1 MKKTDGCFKVLKL
14 ALFAISV
21 IAGCG
26 RDSISVPSASVPSA
40 SRLTLSGTATQGL
53 LVGSVIR
60 VFPVNP
66 DGTNGTPLGQTETD
80 SRGNFT
86 VGLGSVPT
94 GPVRI
99 TASGGAFVSEQNGAK
114 IGKPSEISML
124 LSSASANIS
133 GISINPLTEFVN
145 SLTVG
150 KLETPGTAFTLALVG
165 ATTTIENYYSLKSDP
180 ATLFPNYTA
189 GAISTDA
196 GKLGLVVG
204 ALINEDQHL
213 CPSQPGGLV
222 SALSADISDGV
233 FDGMSLGKLVPYC
246 GGSLEAIAGTS
257 AFQDA
262 LSGVQQL
269 QLITAGFVFG
279 GAGNALTANG
289 VAPAQLLPSLATIN
303 PSVALAA
310 PPSVSSFAT
319 TPPINMPGQ
328 NFSTILLPN
337 GKVLVFG
344 GFEVFHVTLVGLA
357 STALYD
363 PTTNSRAAGPSMNS
377 GRTNVTATLLPNGK
391 VLIAGG
397 LNSSSAGPSFIL
409 DRTTELYDPVTN
421 SFAASTPSMNVARY
435 LATATLLPNGKVL
448 IAGGFGGLGN
458 IAHDLHST
466 ELYDPVTN
474 SFAASTPSMNV
485 ARAFATATLLPNGK
499 VLITGD
505 LDSELY
511 DPVSK
516 GFSVVATPLFVSPYS
531 ATLLANG
538 KVFIQNV
545 SGGAAAIFTP

>member
-1 MKKTDGCFKVLKL
+1 
-14 ALFAISV
+14 
-21 IAGCG
+21 
-26 RDSISVPSASVPSA
+26 
-40 SRLTLSGTATQGL
+40 
-53 LVGSVIR
+53 
-60 VFPVNP
+60 
-66 DGTNGTPLGQTETD
+66 
-80 SRGNFT
+80 
-86 VGLGSVPT
+86 
-94 GPVRI
+94 
-99 TASGGAFVSEQNGAK
+99 
-114 IGKPSEISML
+114 
-124 LSSASANIS
+124 
-133 GISINPLTEFVN
+133 
-145 SLTVG
+145 
-150 KLETPGTAFTLALVG
+150 
-165 ATTTIENYYSLKSDP
+165 
-180 ATLFPNYTA
+180 
-189 GAISTDA
+189 
-196 GKLGLVVG
+196 
-204 ALINEDQHL
+204 
-213 CPSQPGGLV
+213 
-222 SALSADISDGV
+222 
-233 FDGMSLGKLVPYC
+233 MSLGKLVPYC

-319 TPPINMPGQ
+319 TPPPINMSGFD
-328 NFSTILLPN
+328 FSTILLPN

-363 PTTNSRAAGPSMNS
+363 PTTNSLAAGPSMNS

-397 LNSSSAGPSFIL
+397 
-409 DRTTELYDPVTN
+409 
-421 SFAASTPSMNVARY
+421 
-435 LATATLLPNGKVL
+435 
-448 IAGGFGGLGN
+448 GGSGN
-458 IAHDLHST
+458 IDQVLNST
-466 ELYDPVTN
+466 ELYDSVTN